1 MMGIGDYAA
10 CSPDSIDGIFALK
23 SGSLSQGHSSSPRA
37 CLLEGEEKELPTA
50 ELDRR
55 QICP

>member
-1 MMGIGDYAA
+1 MMGIRDYTA

-37 CLLEGEEKELPTA
+37 CSLEGEENELPA
-50 ELDRR
+50 ADLDHR